1 MLGEREAWAKNQ
13 ATYYDYYTT
22 MPATTATTTTAAA
35 TSTIIYNSMPFF
47 QSVNTDRLL
56 KRQRQKLLL
65 QLRTGLDHPEG
76 GHRVGKEISLFRV
89 SFPQFPLLQ
98 QALKTLA

>member
-22 MPATTATTTTAAA
+22 MLATTATTTTAAA

-47 QSVNTDRLL
+47 SVS
-56 KRQRQKLLL
+56 KYRQTAKKTFWVKGR
-65 QLRTGLDHPEG
+65 
-76 GHRVGKEISLFRV
+76 
-89 SFPQFPLLQ
+89 SFCCN
-98 QALKTLA
+98 